1 MMSQMILVQRGK
13 DEKRGDMFKMVILK
27 IRLI

>member
-13 DEKRGDMFKMVILK
+13 DEKRGDMSKMIILK